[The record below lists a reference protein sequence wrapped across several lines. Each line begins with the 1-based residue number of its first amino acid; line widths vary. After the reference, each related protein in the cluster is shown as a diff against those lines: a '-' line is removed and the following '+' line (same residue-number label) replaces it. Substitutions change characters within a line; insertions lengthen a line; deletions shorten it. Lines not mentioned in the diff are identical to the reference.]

1 MAKNKAQQKNKFANN
16 VPPPPGISSSP
27 SLKPVVPKV
36 AATIESAKSLG
47 ILVNQDLK
55 FDEALAD
62 QFSKALPAQEH
73 DALRAWLE
81 QFATLGKAIKDKIT
95 EVENKQRQL
104 EDEQLDLLEKHDAL
118 KKDSEIFT
126 KEFAELNPKLE
137 EYKVANAKLINRE
150 RELEERESEARNG
163 FANQNEISLK
173 SLRENMKSLEQQRDS
188 IKRDIERAD
197 RQLTDSQQKK
207 DEELH
212 QRELEILAQQLEL
225 SRKESRLQRKLSE
238 IDREQEYY
246 KEELNKQF
254 EIDSRRWE
262 EKIAQANRRAEAAF
276 AQSDEEEQRLYEY
289 RDLINELNGRDPQ
302 SLLNELEELRQA
314 KRHLET
320 QLNNSDVG
328 SLESENDGLKNR
340 IQNLE
345 SRLRDVEPALEH
357 AKTELTHQRI
367 GVTEKQGLVAEKK
380 ALEKTNQ
387 VLTLR
392 FNELSNKID
401 QLTDAQKSQTP
412 FPALDNM
419 DKTERFQ
426 VKPHLGEVSDLKTFA
441 PELQRRIAYAERGV
455 YLNYKLEDIQI
466 LLGGLAMSQLHVF
479 QGISGTGKTSLA
491 KAFAKAMGG
500 YCTDIAVQAGWRD
513 RDDLLG
519 HYNAFEKRFY
529 EKDCLQGL
537 YRAQTPAYEDC
548 CNIIL
553 LDEMN
558 LSRPEQYFAEFL
570 SALEK
575 NDSNERLITLMES
588 GMENAPKRL
597 AEGRKIRVPQNVWFI
612 GTANHDETTSELADK
627 TYDRSHIMTLPRHES
642 GIKLD
647 KIEVQRFSYA
657 SLRKRFDEAIKANK
671 QEVTELLEE
680 LTTGSL
686 TTALEEHFNFGW
698 GNRFERQAKQFIPV
712 VMAAGGSKEMALDHL
727 LATRVFRNGKVT
739 GRYDANIDDL
749 SHVEKALNDTWKS
762 WKTPPTICLE
772 ALEQDRN
779 RKERGA

>member
-1 MAKNKAQQKNKFANN
+1 MAKNNKTSKKNKFSHNT
-16 VPPPPGISSSP
+16 PTI
-27 SLKPVVPKV
+27 PVASNAQSFKAAIPKI
-36 AATIESAKSLG
+36 AATMDSARSCG
-47 ILVNQDLK
+47 VSVSQEMK
-55 FDEALAD
+55 FDETLAD
-62 QFSKALPAQEH
+62 QFSKALPTQDH

-81 QFATLGKAIKDKIT
+81 QFATLGKTIKDKIA
-95 EVENKQRQL
+95 EVEKKQQQF
-104 EDEQLDLLEKHDAL
+104 EKEQRDLLEKQDEL
-118 KKDSEIFT
+118 KKDREVFA
-126 KEFAELNPKLE
+126 KESAELKPKLE
-137 EYKVANAKLINRE
+137 EYKAANTKLLERE
-150 RELEERESEARNG
+150 RELEVRELDARTG
-163 FANQNEISLK
+163 FAYQNETALK
-173 SLRENMKSLEQQRDS
+173 NLKENIGVLEKQRDS
-188 IKRDIERAD
+188 LKHDIERAD
-197 RQLTDSQQKK
+197 QKLTDLQQKK

-212 QRELEILAQQLEL
+212 QRELKL
-225 SRKESRLQRKLSE
+225 SMKESRVQRALND
-238 IDREQEYY
+238 IDIEQENY
-246 KEELNKQF
+246 KKELSKQF
-254 EIDSRRWE
+254 EVDCQRWD

-276 AQSDEEEQRLYEY
+276 DQADEAEKRLYEY
-289 RDLINELNGRDPQ
+289 RDLMNALNGRNPQ
-302 SLLNELEELRQA
+302 SLLDELEALRQE
-314 KRHLET
+314 KRHLKS
-320 QLNNSDVG
+320 QINNSDIG
-328 SLESENDGLKNR
+328 SLDSENDGLKSR
-340 IQNLE
+340 VQNLE
-345 SRLRDVEPALEH
+345 SRLREVEPELEH
-357 AKTELTHQRI
+357 AKSELSRQRI
-367 GVTEKQGLVAEKK
+367 GVAEKQSLVEERLI
-380 ALEKTNQ
+380 LEKHKQ
-387 VLTLR
+387 VLTAHV
-392 FNELSNKID
+392 NELSTKID
-401 QLTDAQKSQTP
+401 QLTNAQKAQTP
-412 FPALDNM
+412 FPALDGM

-426 VKPHLGEVSDLKTFA
+426 VKPHLDEVSDLKTFA
-441 PELQRRIAYAERGV
+441 PELQRRIAYAEKGV

-588 GMENAPKRL
+588 SMENSPKRL
-597 AEGRKIRVPQNVWFI
+597 AEGRKIRVPKNIWFI
-612 GTANHDETTSELADK
+612 GTANHDETTNELADK
-627 TYDRSHIMTLPRHES
+627 TYDRAHIMVLPRHETS
-642 GIKLD
+642 TKLD
-647 KIEVQRFSYA
+647 KIDVQRFSYA

-686 TTALEEHFNFGW
+686 TTVLEEHFNFGW

-712 VMAAGGSKEMALDHL
+712 VMAAGGNKEMALDHL

-739 GRYDANIDDL
+739 GRYDVNLDAL
-749 SHVEKALNDTWKS
+749 GHVEKALNNTWKS
-762 WKTPPTICLE
+762 WKTPPTKCRE
-772 ALEQDRN
+772 ALEQDRS
-779 RKERGA
+779 RKERGV